1 MGKTNAQI
9 DREVKQEERR
19 LRLLGKSREVLAV
32 LKDETSRDAIDVLN
46 FLVSKINRNLQI
58 EAEVKVIKDI
68 CQEDFKELKT
78 FIGFM

>member
-9 DREVKQEERR
+9 DREVEQDERR

-58 EAEVKVIKDI
+58 EAEAKVIKDI
-68 CQEDFKELKT
+68 CQEDFKE
-78 FIGFM
+78 